1 MFPAENAQP
10 AAVISRGAT
19 LGNHFTVYQIPAIA
33 RRQDGD
39 VIPKRKKWQKRK
51 RRRSGSGSDE
61 SGGPFSPEPERRRKL
76 NIQA

>member
-1 MFPAENAQP
+1 MFPAKNALP

-19 LGNHFTVYQIPAIA
+19 PGNHFTVYQIPAFA

-51 RRRSGSGSDE
+51 RRRSVSASDVNQTILAGDE
-61 SGGPFSPEPERRRKL
+61 AAAKT
-76 NIQA
+76 